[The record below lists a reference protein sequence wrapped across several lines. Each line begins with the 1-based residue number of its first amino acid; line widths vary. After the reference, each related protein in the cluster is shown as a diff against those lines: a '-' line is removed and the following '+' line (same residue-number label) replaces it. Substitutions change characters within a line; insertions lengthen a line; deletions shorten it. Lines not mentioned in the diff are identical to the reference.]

1 MSPDVEPNTGPISSQ
16 GGDEAT
22 ARESTPFD
30 TRATELFGIRYPIV
44 QTGMG
49 WVAGSRLTAA
59 TSAAGA
65 LGVLATAT
73 MNYDELVRA
82 IQRVKERTSN
92 PFGVNFNPDLP
103 DLDRRINLTISE
115 GIPVASFAGAPT
127 RDVVA
132 KLHDGGVL
140 CVSTVGAR
148 RHAEKVVEFGVDAII
163 AQGAEG
169 GGHTGA
175 VPTSLLVPQVV
186 DAVGASIPVL
196 AAGGIHDG
204 RGFIAALALGADG
217 IAMGTRFLLTEESRV
232 PTSVKVR
239 YLETG
244 ILDTVVTKAIDGRP
258 QRVIRTDLISRL
270 ERSSLLSRATGALRS
285 GLAFRKL
292 NEASLGTLANTGITM
307 HRESGLPWNQV
318 LMAANAPMLTKAAL
332 VEGRVDAGILPTGQV
347 VGVIES
353 IPTVADLIEHLI
365 EQATMS
371 LERINSMVDR

>member
-1 MSPDVEPNTGPISSQ
+1 MGPSIDPVNPQ
-16 GGDEAT
+16 GEAGPGGHGHT
-22 ARESTPFD
+22 LFA
-30 TRATELFGIRYPIV
+30 TRASALFGVRYPIV

-49 WVAGSRLTAA
+49 WVAGASLTAA

-73 MNYDELVRA
+73 MNYDELVQA
-82 IQRVKERTSN
+82 IQRVKQRTSN

-103 DLDRRINLTISE
+103 DLDRRVDLTISE
-115 GIPVASFAGAPT
+115 GLAVASFAGAPT
-127 RDVVA
+127 KDVVA

-140 CVSTVGAR
+140 CVSTVGAK
-148 RHAEKVVEFGVDAII
+148 RHAEKVAELGVDAVI

-175 VPTSLLVPQVV
+175 VPTILLIPQVV
-186 DAVGASIPVL
+186 DAVGSSIPVL

-204 RGFIAALALGADG
+204 RGFVAALALGADG
-217 IAMGTRFLLTEESRV
+217 IAMGTRFLLTQESRV
-232 PTSVKVR
+232 PASVKAR

-258 QRVIRTDLISRL
+258 QRVIRTDLVEKL
-270 ERSSLLSRATGALRS
+270 ERSSLLSRAAGAVRS

-292 NEASLGTLANTGITM
+292 NEASIGTLAHTGVAM

-332 VEGRVDAGILPTGQV
+332 VDGHEDAGILPTGQV
-347 VGVIES
+347 VGVIDA
-353 IPTVADLIEHLI
+353 IPTVSDLIEQLI
-365 EQATMS
+365 AQAQAS
-371 LERINSMVDR
+371 LDRIESLVER

>member
-148 RHAEKVVEFGVDAII
+148 RHAEKVVELGVDAII
-163 AQGAEG
+163 AQGAESEG
-169 GGHTGA
+169 TR
-175 VPTSLLVPQVV
+175 VPCRRASSSPRSSTRSAP
-186 DAVGASIPVL
+186 ASRCSRRAASTMGGASSPPWRS
-196 AAGGIHDG
+196 AQTESPWE
-204 RGFIAALALGADG
+204 RGSF
-217 IAMGTRFLLTEESRV
+217 
-232 PTSVKVR
+232 
-239 YLETG
+239 
-244 ILDTVVTKAIDGRP
+244 
-258 QRVIRTDLISRL
+258 
-270 ERSSLLSRATGALRS
+270 
-285 GLAFRKL
+285 
-292 NEASLGTLANTGITM
+292 
-307 HRESGLPWNQV
+307 
-318 LMAANAPMLTKAAL
+318 
-332 VEGRVDAGILPTGQV
+332 
-347 VGVIES
+347 
-353 IPTVADLIEHLI
+353 
-365 EQATMS
+365 
-371 LERINSMVDR
+371 